1 MSWDIRSFFIFCSLT
16 AILILGSLTIF
27 SVTSIDISYFLRFLL
42 ISIFSI
48 LIVTGLFYTVN
59 LNRILSFGWVVLVL
73 NMLLILSVELF
84 GKEINGSK
92 RWLDFGFL
100 SLQPS
105 EFMKI
110 SFALF
115 AIQYLRYFNLSLI
128 HI

>member
-48 LIVTGLFYTVN
+48 LIVTGVFYTVN

-73 NMLLILSVELF
+73 NILLILSVELF

-92 RWLDFGFL
+92 KVVRFW
-100 SLQPS
+100 
-105 EFMKI
+105 I
-110 SFALF
+110 SKFTALRIYENF
-115 AIQYLRYFNLSLI
+115 ICAFCNTVPQVF
-128 HI
+128 